1 MSFWV
6 RILAGRVF
14 NLVLGCVYGLFG
26 VLFWFFV
33 AHSALLYFAIF
44 SVRVV
49 FFLSDLHVI
58 FTSASWLL
66 AK

>member
-1 MSFWV
+1 M
-6 RILAGRVF
+6 
-14 NLVLGCVYGLFG
+14 VLGCVYGLFG
-26 VLFWFFV
+26 VLFCFFV
-33 AHSALLYFAIF
+33 ACSALLYFAIF
-44 SVRVV
+44 RVRVV